1 MIFVATCL
9 PPKMKLFTCRGDE
22 HAPGRFQDLPKETGS
37 KSPVGGAT
45 TNPPQLSI
53 RIQIR
58 FHPEVERSSPRR
70 PYTLQPPPA
79 LAFASPVLKTD
90 ILHENSPPPVA
101 KRAATFR
108 FIAHQALSF
117 YHNFQ
122 GIATDVGDFLN
133 FFKENFGEIYSHI
146 LCKFTKK
153 YTSCG
158 RKRKKHHIRERQSLR
173 LRLCGASSLYTREP
187 IQT

>member
-1 MIFVATCL
+1 
-9 PPKMKLFTCRGDE
+9 MKLFTCRGDE

-53 RIQIR
+53 RTWILSKKR
-58 FHPEVERSSPRR
+58 SPRR

-158 RKRKKHHIRERQSLR
+158 KERKKHHIRERQSLR
-173 LRLCGASSLYTREP
+173 RLCRHAPGVAKQLPTREP
-187 IQT
+187 AQTQASPV